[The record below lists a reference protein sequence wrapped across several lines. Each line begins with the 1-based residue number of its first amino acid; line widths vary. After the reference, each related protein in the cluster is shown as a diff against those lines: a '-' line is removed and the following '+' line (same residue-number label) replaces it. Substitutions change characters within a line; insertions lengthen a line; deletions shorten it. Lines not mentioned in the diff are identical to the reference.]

1 MIRGDYMS
9 KIRIAHLSGDQATI
23 QNTPPLVT
31 SSKART
37 RRGLPPIA
45 GERFDA
51 LRPQRLAAPAK
62 VYVEQFS
69 ALPLEAD
76 AADLYGP
83 PDGYLAADGTVS
95 RERRNAADKP
105 VYEIEL
111 KPEDGLYPLPYMALQ
126 KDGSAWEDDFP
137 KPETTITR
145 QPFFP
150 DGSRSFEEIDRL
162 SVGMEGHAS
171 LISSV
176 ADVDYYR
183 VSPPGGYTKGL
194 SAKARTD
201 IGTGDIPPE
210 ERGRNFFPYRPYHLF
225 TSPPRPMLAKITNDV
240 QAIMASG
247 RYDGAIWTQSSSA
260 VEEASYWMSLLIDTP
275 LPIACNSAQRP
286 QGQISN
292 DGPINIV
299 DSVNYIRSRVWADS
313 SGRNKLGVVAIQ
325 DRQIF
330 AARELTKV
338 DARAGGYI
346 ASGGHGGILGQ
357 FSHANV
363 ISLMY
368 LPAYKHT
375 YLSEVNV
382 TRIPETAPAIRLD
395 STGARRVDLTLK
407 DKNGRLIENAIP
419 SVAIVKDGTYCGEEY
434 GNDAAAEADLDF
446 LVKHKLRTGRL
457 VGFIAEG
464 ITPYGKLPCEA
475 RTMILEQAIFTGVPV
490 VRVARGNPEGFS
502 DLDPIF
508 ISGQNLNAI
517 KARLLLMAALM
528 RLGSLPTAADP
539 AKPTAA
545 EIAATENA
553 VAAYQQIF
561 NTH

>member
-1 MIRGDYMS
+1 MS

-31 SSKART
+31 SAKARALH
-37 RRGLPPIA
+37 GLPPIA

-69 ALPLEAD
+69 AHPLEAD
-76 AADLYGP
+76 SEELYGP
-83 PDGYLAADGTVS
+83 PDGYLAGDGTFS
-95 RERRNAADKP
+95 HERRNATDRA
-105 VYEIEL
+105 VYEIEIR
-111 KPEDGLYPLPYMALQ
+111 PEDGLYPLPYMARQ
-126 KDGSAWEDDFP
+126 KDGSAWEDDFI
-137 KPETTITR
+137 KPGSNITR

-162 SVGMEGHAS
+162 SVGTDGHAS
-171 LISSV
+171 VISSI
-176 ADVDYYR
+176 ADMDFYR

-201 IGTGDIPPE
+201 VGSGDIQPE
-210 ERGRNFFPYRPYHLF
+210 ERGRNFFPYRPFHLPA
-225 TSPPRPMLAKITNDV
+225 SPPRPVLAKITNEV
-240 QAIMASG
+240 QAIMASEK
-247 RYDGAIWTQSSSA
+247 YNGAIWTQNSSA
-260 VEEASYWMSLLIDTP
+260 VEEASYWMNLLIDTA

-292 DGPINIV
+292 DGPINMV
-299 DSVNYIRSRVWADS
+299 DSVNYIHSRVWADGE
-313 SGRNKLGVVAIQ
+313 GRNRLGIVAIQ
-325 DRQIF
+325 DRQFF
-330 AARELTKV
+330 AAREVTKV

-357 FSHANV
+357 FTHANV

-368 LPAYKHT
+368 VPTYKHT
-375 YLSEVNV
+375 HLSEVNF
-382 TRIPETAPAIRLD
+382 TRLPESVAAVRL
-395 STGARRVDLTLK
+395 GVGGLERFDLALK
-407 DKNGRLIENAIP
+407 DKNGRLLENAIP
-419 SVAIVKDGTYCGEEY
+419 SVAIVKDGTYCGEDFGDDPALE
-434 GNDAAAEADLDF
+434 EDLDY

-464 ITPYGKLPCEA
+464 ITPYGKLPSEVRNA
-475 RTMILEQAIFTGVPV
+475 ILERAIFSGVPV
-490 VRVARGNPEGFS
+490 VRVGRGNPEGFS

-508 ISGQNLNAI
+508 ISGSNLNAI

-528 RLGSLPTAADP
+528 KLGSLPSASDP
-539 AKPTAA
+539 AQPTAA
-545 EIAATENA
+545 EIAATRKA
-553 VAAYQQIF
+553 VATYQQIF

>member
-1 MIRGDYMS
+1 MS
-9 KIRIAHLSGDQATI
+9 KLRIAHLSGDQATI

-37 RRGLPPIA
+37 RHGLPPIS

-51 LRPQRLAAPAK
+51 LRPQRLAARAN

-69 ALPLEAD
+69 ASPLEAD
-76 AADLYGP
+76 AGDLYGP
-83 PDGYLAADGTVS
+83 PDGYIATDGTFS
-95 RERRNAADKP
+95 RERRSAADKP

-126 KDGSAWEDDFP
+126 KDGTPWEDDFATP
-137 KPETTITR
+137 GAKITR

-162 SVGMEGHAS
+162 SVGMLGHAS

-194 SAKARTD
+194 SAEARTD
-201 IGTGDIPPE
+201 VGKGDIQPE
-210 ERGRNFFPYRPYHLF
+210 ERGRHFFPYRPFHLF
-225 TSPPRPMLAKITNDV
+225 TSPPRPVLAKITNDV
-240 QAIMASG
+240 QAIIASG
-247 RYDGAIWTQSSSA
+247 KYNGAIWTQSSSSI
-260 VEEASYWMSLLIDTP
+260 EEASYWMSLLIDTM
-275 LPIACNSAQRP
+275 LPIACNSAARP

-292 DGPINIV
+292 DGPVNIV
-299 DSVNYIRSRVWADS
+299 DSVNYIRSRIWADS
-313 SGRNKLGVVAIQ
+313 AGRNKLGVVAIQ
-325 DRQIF
+325 DRQFF

-338 DARAGGYI
+338 DGRPGGYI

-357 FSHANV
+357 FGHTNA
-363 ISLMY
+363 ISIMY

-375 YLSEVNV
+375 YLSDVNV
-382 TRIPETAPAIRLD
+382 TRVPEAVSAIRLN
-395 STGARRVDLTLK
+395 SIGLKRFDLILK
-407 DKNGRLIENAIP
+407 DKNGQLLEDAIP

-434 GNDAAAEADLDF
+434 GDDPAPEADLDF

-457 VGFIAEG
+457 VGIVAEG
-464 ITPYGKLPCEA
+464 ITPYGNIPSEA
-475 RTMILEQAIFTGVPV
+475 RTKILQQAIFTGVPV

-502 DLDPIF
+502 DLNPIF

-517 KARLLLMAALM
+517 KARLLLMATLM

-539 AKPTAA
+539 AEPTAA
-545 EIAATENA
+545 EISATEKA
-553 VAAYQQIF
+553 VAAYQEIF